1 VRRAARIS
9 LFAGAAL
16 ALAACAPEEPV
27 TRDAPVADLSGLE
40 YRGIDTR
47 LLEGDLVQFLVAIE
61 GDVPRAAVSRYAE
74 CAAAQYALIRGYGFA
89 RHVRTKVEKRGG
101 QSVGDAVYTISAALP
116 RVLRTIDAEVVVSVC
131 AEDGIP
137 MV

>member
-1 VRRAARIS
+1 MRRAARIS
-9 LFAGAAL
+9 LFAGAVL
-16 ALAACAPEEPV
+16 ALAACAPEAPV
-27 TRDAPVADLSGLE
+27 TRDAPVEVAPQD

-47 LLEGDLVQFLVAIE
+47 LLEGDLVQFVVQIAGE
-61 GDVPRAAVSRYAE
+61 PTSEAVSRYAE

-116 RVLRTIDAEVVVSVC
+116 RGLRTIDAEVVVAVC

>member
-1 VRRAARIS
+1 MRRAWPS
-9 LFAGAAL
+9 GGPLAAL
-16 ALAACAPEEPV
+16 AVATVTAACETQQRTEVSRSVP
-27 TRDAPVADLSGLE
+27 E
-40 YRGIDTR
+40 YRGIETR
-47 LLEGDLVQFLVAIE
+47 LLDGDLVNFRVAMAGTRE
-61 GDVPRAAVSRYAE
+61 AAAVDRYAA

-116 RVLRTIDAEVVVSVC
+116 RGLRTIDAEVVVSVC